1 MEDKLDEIEDKLSEI
16 ASALRQRGFTTQA
29 RQSG

>member
-16 ASALRQRGFTTQA
+16 ASALSQRGFTTQA